1 MLACQGA
8 SVTSTS
14 LSPKGNTTIATDVL
28 EITEGVVNT
37 CPAVLRSNLISPSL
51 SVFLC
56 AITFSSIM
64 CWKVLKIKTSSK
76 PKENFFFLFN

>member
-28 EITEGVVNT
+28 EITEGAVNT
-37 CPAVLRSNLISPSL
+37 CPAVLR
-51 SVFLC
+51 
-56 AITFSSIM
+56 
-64 CWKVLKIKTSSK
+64 
-76 PKENFFFLFN
+76 